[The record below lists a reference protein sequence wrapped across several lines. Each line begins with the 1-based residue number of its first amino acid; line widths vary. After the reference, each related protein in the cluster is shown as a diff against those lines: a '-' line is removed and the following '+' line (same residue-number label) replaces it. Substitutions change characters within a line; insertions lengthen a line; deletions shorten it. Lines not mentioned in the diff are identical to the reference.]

1 MKRKELKNLAIKIA
15 KQEQILQKENIGLDE
30 KESAEKEIMRLC
42 GKVTNM
48 NDMIDLDDYV
58 QKIIRENEMV

>member
-15 KQEQILQKENIGLDE
+15 KQEQILQKENISSDE
-30 KESAEKEIMRLC
+30 KENAEKEIMRLC

-48 NDMIDLDDYV
+48 NDMVDLDDYV
-58 QKIIRENEMV
+58 QKIIRENEKI

>member
-15 KQEQILQKENIGLDE
+15 KQEQILQKENISSDE
-30 KESAEKEIMRLC
+30 KENAEKEIMRLC

-48 NDMIDLDDYV
+48 NDMVDLDDYV
-58 QKIIRENEMV
+58 QKIIRQNQET

>member
-15 KQEQILQKENIGLDE
+15 KQEQMLQAKDITSEKKEN
-30 KESAEKEIMRLC
+30 AEKEIMRLC

-58 QKIIRENEMV
+58 QKIIRENEIV

>member
-15 KQEQILQKENIGLDE
+15 KQEQMLQAEDITSE
-30 KESAEKEIMRLC
+30 ERESAEKEIMRLC

-58 QKIIRENEMV
+58 QKIIRENEMI

>member
-15 KQEQILQKENIGLDE
+15 KQEQILQKENISSNE
-30 KESAEKEIMRLC
+30 KESAEKEIRRLC

-48 NDMIDLDDYV
+48 NDMVDLDDYV
-58 QKIIRENEMV
+58 QKIIRENEMI

>member
-15 KQEQILQKENIGLDE
+15 RQEQILQQEDVTLEE
-30 KESAEKEIMRLC
+30 KSSAEKEIMRLC
-42 GKVTNM
+42 GKVTNL

-58 QKIIRENEMV
+58 QKIIRENSLN

>member
-15 KQEQILQKENIGLDE
+15 KQEQMLQAGDITSEE
-30 KESAEKEIMRLC
+30 KETAEKEIMRLC

-58 QKIIRENEMV
+58 QKIIRENGMI

>member
-15 KQEQILQKENIGLDE
+15 KQEQMLQAEDITSEEKEN
-30 KESAEKEIMRLC
+30 AEKEIIRLC

-58 QKIIRENEMV
+58 QKIIRENEMI